1 MTFNN
6 IELTIREDTFCVS
19 PVLSHYHLEYISLDK
34 TSSMKLL
41 SLLTVAIVLI
51 GITTQAFACYYE
63 RMSRSPNYAKIT
75 TPKKTL
81 NIPNAHG
88 ICVAPNGNFA
98 VVSWNNAKKIYIYYS
113 CGKLMK
119 EIDLSKH
126 GFQKCSGCAF
136 TNRRLYVADN
146 TGRKVYELSTLGK
159 LIRIFATGQNFI
171 YIAACKDR
179 LYITKHGAGQNLF
192 VYDTNG
198 RLIRRIS
205 VPANAARGVIV
216 GIDGNLLVS
225 NWQRKQVYVYTPEG
239 RRVGVTTYK
248 EIHIADGLAMDTAG
262 NLLIADHDR
271 GKVEVY
277 SPCGA
282 LIKTIRT
289 GTRYAVD
296 VAIGNDGTILVADYR
311 ASKVFMF

>member
-1 MTFNN
+1 
-6 IELTIREDTFCVS
+6 
-19 PVLSHYHLEYISLDK
+19 
-34 TSSMKLL
+34 MKLQ
-41 SLLTVAIVLI
+41 LLTVAIVLI

-63 RMSRSPNYAKIT
+63 RMSRSPNYATIT

-81 NIPNAHG
+81 NVPNPHG

-98 VVSWNNAKKIYIYYS
+98 VVSYNNAKIVRIYYS

-119 EIDLSKH
+119 EVDLSKQ
-126 GFQKCSGCAF
+126 GFRPGCDCAF
-136 TNRRLYVADN
+136 TDRSLYVTDCRN
-146 TGRKVYELSTLGK
+146 KVYELSTLGEFV
-159 LIRIFATGQNFI
+159 RIFATGQNFQRM
-171 YIAACKDR
+171 AACKDR
-179 LYITKHGAGQNLF
+179 LYITKHGGGQNLF

-216 GIDGNLLVS
+216 GIDGNLHVS

-239 RRVGVTTYK
+239 RRVGVTTYN
-248 EIHIADGLAMDTAG
+248 EIHLADGLAMDTAG
-262 NLLIADHDR
+262 NLLIADHNR

-289 GTRYAVD
+289 TRYAFD
-296 VAIGNDGTILVADYR
+296 VEIGNDGTILVADYG
-311 ASKVFMF
+311 ASKVMMF